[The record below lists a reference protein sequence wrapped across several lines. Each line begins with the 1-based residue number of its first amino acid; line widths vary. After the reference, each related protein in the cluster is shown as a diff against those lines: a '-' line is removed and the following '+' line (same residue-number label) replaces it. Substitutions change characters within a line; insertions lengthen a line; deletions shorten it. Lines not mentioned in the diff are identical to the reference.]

1 MQCNHAMKSAV
12 IPEVRVD
19 AQLRSDLQSVLNEGE
34 TLWEFVAISLKYAVE
49 YRLVQTRF
57 HARGQQAWEEFERSG
72 KALSADVVLA
82 RMNEKIDAKRKRMG
96 E

>member
-1 MQCNHAMKSAV
+1 MQHNDAMKSAV
-12 IPEVRVD
+12 ILQVPVD
-19 AQLRSDLQSVLNEGE
+19 AQFRSGLESVLNEGG
-34 TLWEFVAISLKYAVE
+34 TLSEFVANSLKSAVE

-57 HARGQQAWEEFERSG
+57 YARGQQAWEEFERSG